1 MPLNR
6 PALPLGSGPDGV
18 QVARRWVADT
28 CHDIGRPDLVECA
41 EMGVTE
47 LVTNALLHGEPPIH
61 VGMRGT
67 KEHPR
72 VEVHDRST
80 EPPVLPGSETLLD
93 FDLDGDDDVLLTF
106 GRGLD
111 IVARCATAWGADIE
125 ADGKILWFVPAAEP
139 SESGGP
145 AGVISGEPPA
155 EGRHSRTSVR
165 PVHVDVK
172 GVPLRSF
179 LAFQRHFQELHREV
193 RLLALAHES
202 DYPLAKRISD
212 VFGTLDRD
220 LREGIEADQLE
231 AAVESGKA
239 STDLQI
245 EVSEATSASI
255 GQFLDL
261 LDMAD
266 EFCRQE
272 RLLALAR
279 TPEQRKFQR
288 WFLGEFVR
296 QQQGES
302 PMAWPEARRAAA
314 HSQNAS

>member
-1 MPLNR
+1 MPLHR

-28 CHDIGRPDLVECA
+28 CRDIGRDDVVECA

-47 LVTNALLHGEPPIH
+47 LVTNAILHGEPPIQLA
-61 VGMRGT
+61 VRGT
-67 KEHPR
+67 TEHPR
-72 VEVHDRST
+72 IEVHDCSH
-80 EPPVLPGSETLLD
+80 EPPVLPGSEALAD
-93 FDLDGDDDVLLTF
+93 FDLGGDDDVLLTF

-111 IVARCATAWGADIE
+111 IVARCATAWGADLE
-125 ADGKILWFVPAAEP
+125 ADGKIVWFVPAREP
-139 SESGGP
+139 SENGGP
-145 AGVISGEPPA
+145 EGVISGTRAASEVT
-155 EGRHSRTSVR
+155 EDDGRA
-165 PVHVDVK
+165 VHVDVK
-172 GVPLRSF
+172 GVPLSSF

-193 RLLALAHES
+193 RLLALAHET

-212 VFGTLDRD
+212 VFGALDRD
-220 LREGIEADQLE
+220 LREGIEAEQLE
-231 AAVESGKA
+231 AAAESGQ
-239 STDLQI
+239 SVTDLQI
-245 EVSEATSASI
+245 EVSETTSASI

-261 LDMAD
+261 LDLAD

-279 TPEQRKFQR
+279 STEQRKFQR

-314 HSQNAS
+314 RQSAS

>member
-18 QVARRWVADT
+18 HVARRWAGDT
-28 CHDIGRPDLVECA
+28 CRDIGRPDLVECA
-41 EMGVTE
+41 EMGVAE

-61 VGMRGT
+61 VSVRGT
-67 KEHPR
+67 DEHPR
-72 VEVHDRST
+72 IEVHDCST
-80 EPPVLPGSETLLD
+80 EPPVLPGSETLAD
-93 FDLDGDDDVLLTF
+93 FELEGEDDVLLTF

-125 ADGKILWFVPAAEP
+125 ASGKTTWFVPSAEP
-139 SESGGP
+139 SEDGAPTGVITGEQP
-145 AGVISGEPPA
+145 AGT
-155 EGRHSRTSVR
+155 RQRRTSRR
-165 PVHVDVK
+165 PVHIDVK

-179 LAFQRHFQELHREV
+179 LAFRRHFQELQREV
-193 RLLALAHES
+193 RLLALAHET

-220 LREGIEADQLE
+220 LRYGIEADQIE
-231 AAVESGKA
+231 TAVESGKS

-245 EVSEATSASI
+245 DVSEATSASI

-261 LDMAD
+261 LDLAD

-272 RLLALAR
+272 RLLSLAR
-279 TPEQRKFQR
+279 TPEQRRFQR

-296 QQQGES
+296 QQQGEL
-302 PMAWPEARRAAA
+302 PVAWPEARRAARN
-314 HSQNAS
+314 QDAS